1 MERYGTFD
9 VHPSEQRTRFPEDN
23 VNVVF
28 DFSGVTYIDPRYLP
42 IFPPPSN
49 PSATQ
54 ILRQIIQG
62 YRVKGTEVYYVG
74 LVDDVRE
81 VFTRAKIWEL
91 LGDTDHTAVTLK
103 ECMRLIE
110 MSGGN
115 LGEARDRAEAE
126 GRTIDD
132 ELERLNRLR
141 Q

>member
-1 MERYGTFD
+1 MLT
-9 VHPSEQRTRFPEDN
+9 
-23 VNVVF
+23 
-28 DFSGVTYIDPRYLP
+28 I
-42 IFPPPSN
+42 
-49 PSATQ
+49 SATQ

-62 YRVKGTEVYYVG
+62 YRVKRTEVYYVG

-91 LGDTDHTAVTLK
+91 LGDTDHTAASLK

-110 MSGGN
+110 LRGGN
-115 LGEARDRAEAE
+115 LEEARNRAEAD

-141 Q
+141 E